1 MGKKGMAFFLA
12 CLTALAAWLCVWGT
26 ALERC
31 AAQPGENAERIA
43 DRIADHIEKTEKTVR
58 RDAGFCPELPVR
70 TLQKGGADGED
81 EEDVLLSRADYE
93 ALLRIV
99 EAEAGTE
106 DDRGKLLVANVVLN
120 RVEDE
125 AFPDSVKQVV
135 YQTAGGVAQFS
146 PVADG
151 SIDSVSVSQQTIR
164 AVDRALEGEDI
175 SGGALYFAARQAA
188 DPEKMAWFDNH
199 LTHLFSYGHHEFF
212 R

>member
-1 MGKKGMAFFLA
+1 MGKKGTAFFLA
-12 CLTALAAWLCVWGT
+12 YLTALAAWLCVWGT

-31 AAQPGENAERIA
+31 AALPGENAERIA
-43 DRIADHIEKTEKTVR
+43 EHIEKTVR

-120 RVEDE
+120 RVEDV

>member
-1 MGKKGMAFFLA
+1 MGQKGTALFLA

-31 AAQPGENAERIA
+31 AALPGENAERIA
-43 DRIADHIEKTEKTVR
+43 ERIEKNVR
-58 RDAGFCPELPVR
+58 RDAGFCPELQVR
-70 TLQKGGADGED
+70 TLQKDETDGED
-81 EEDVLLSRADYE
+81 EEDVLLSHADYE

>member
-1 MGKKGMAFFLA
+1 MGKKGTAFFLA

-31 AAQPGENAERIA
+31 AALPGENAERIA
-43 DRIADHIEKTEKTVR
+43 ERIEKTVR

-70 TLQKGGADGED
+70 TLQKDETDGED
-81 EEDVLLSRADYE
+81 EEDVLLSHADYE

-188 DPEKMAWFDNH
+188 EPEKMAWFDNH